1 MNQEQINQLS
11 KIYNTLC
18 LIETKGENSI
28 LMGNCLQALQQFIRD
43 SVALSLAEEE
53 QNLDKKEE

>member
-18 LIETKGENSI
+18 LIETKGENTI
-28 LMGNCLQALQQFIRD
+28 IMGNCLAALQSFIRE
-43 SVALSLAEEE
+43 SAAMTIQQEE